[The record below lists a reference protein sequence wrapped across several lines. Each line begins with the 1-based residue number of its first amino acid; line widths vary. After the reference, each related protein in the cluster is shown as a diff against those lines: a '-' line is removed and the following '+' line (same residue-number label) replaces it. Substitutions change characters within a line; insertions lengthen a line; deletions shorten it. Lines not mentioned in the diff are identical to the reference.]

1 MTPEQIDAILAD
13 ITGGMGTIKAVE
25 AHGLHRMT
33 FYRALDADKTLCDRY
48 ARAKDASLEAMAD
61 ETLEIADTVAGD
73 TFEGDDGIVR
83 IAPDVVARAR
93 LRVDTRKWLLSK
105 LAPKKY
111 GDKVDVQ
118 HGGTVDLSLTV
129 KGIG

>member
-13 ITGGMGTIKAVE
+13 ITGGMGTIRAVE
-25 AHGLHRMT
+25 AQGLHRMT
-33 FYRALDADKTLCDRY
+33 FYRALDADRALCDRY
-48 ARAKDASLEAMAD
+48 TRAKDASLEAMAD

-118 HGGTVDLSLTV
+118 HAGTVDLSLTV

>member
-1 MTPEQIDAILAD
+1 MTPEQVDAIIAD
-13 ITGGMGTIKAVE
+13 ITGGMGTIRAVE
-25 AHGLHRMT
+25 AQGLHRMT
-33 FYRALDADKTLCDRY
+33 FYRALDADAALRDRY
-48 ARAKDASLEAMAD
+48 ARAKDAGLEAMAD
-61 ETLEIADTVAGD
+61 ETLEIADTVTGD
-73 TFEGDDGIVR
+73 TIDDDGVIR